1 MPSDP
6 LQPRL
11 DNYEFANNPSD
22 GPIHRSAPQTQIS
35 TAFTVRIVAIVAGV
49 VGALTIANLKQQ
61 NRPVL
66 ARPAAVDSAMQAQ
79 AEGLLQALANGDAS
93 AADQISEKAPAWL
106 GKTHVTNRSDQL
118 LNTAINLPDMHSRQA
133 ALEVELALNGIPKNQ
148 DGFQILATSVGDST
162 RRPWALWLLGAIGN
176 RGVDPEKAGKILAS
190 YLTDPDANTRSWAV
204 NGLALLGTD
213 ESITL
218 LLDRFRNDPSAVVQ
232 ERAACGLAESGIY
245 TKEQRM
251 TAVQPLISWLD
262 DSQLTAQQ
270 RAWDVQALGDITGQ
284 HFGNNAAQ
292 WSEWYGSR
300 NSSAY

>member
-6 LQPRL
+6 LQPPL
-11 DNYEFANNPSD
+11 GNYEFANNPSD
-22 GPIHRSAPQTQIS
+22 GPIHRSAPPSQIS
-35 TAFTVRIVAIVAGV
+35 TAFTLRIVAIVAGV

-66 ARPAAVDSAMQAQ
+66 AKPAAADSAMQAQ

-93 AADQISEKAPAWL
+93 AADQISEEAPAWV
-106 GKTHVTNRSDQL
+106 GKTRVTNRTDQL

-133 ALEVELALNGIPKNQ
+133 ALDVELALNGIPENQ
-148 DGFQILATSVGDST
+148 DGFQSLATSVGDSS

-176 RGVDPEKAGKILAS
+176 RGVDPERAGKILGS
-190 YLTDPDANTRSWAV
+190 YLTDPDADTRTWAV

-213 ESITL
+213 ESITM
-218 LLDRFRNDPSAVVQ
+218 LLDRFRNDPSPVVQ

-251 TAVQPLISWLD
+251 TAVQPLISYLD
-262 DSQLTAQQ
+262 DSQLTPQQ

-284 HFGNNAAQ
+284 HLGSNAAP
-292 WSEWYGSR
+292 WSEWYANR
-300 NSSAY
+300 N

>member
-6 LQPRL
+6 LQPQL

-22 GPIHRSAPQTQIS
+22 GPIQRTAPPNRVPSAFAI
-35 TAFTVRIVAIVAGV
+35 RIAAIVAGF
-49 VGALTIANLKQQ
+49 VGTMTVAHLKQQ
-61 NRPVL
+61 NHPVL
-66 ARPAAVDSAMQAQ
+66 PRPATADSTMQAQ

-93 AADQISEKAPAWL
+93 AADQISDQAPAWI
-106 GKTHVTNRSDQL
+106 GKTQVTNRTDQL
-118 LNTAINLPDMHSRQA
+118 LTTAINLPDMHSRQA
-133 ALEVELALNGIPKNQ
+133 ALDVELALNGIPENQ
-148 DGFQILATSVGDST
+148 DGFQILATSVGDSA

-176 RGVDPEKAGKILAS
+176 RGVDPEHAGKILGS

-213 ESITL
+213 ESITM
-218 LLDRFRNDPSAVVQ
+218 LLDRFRNDPSPVVQ

-251 TAVQPLISWLD
+251 TAVQPLISYLD

-284 HFGNNAAQ
+284 HFGTNSAQ
-292 WSEWYGSR
+292 WRGWYANR
-300 NSSAY
+300 RT

>member
-6 LQPRL
+6 LQPQL

-22 GPIHRSAPQTQIS
+22 GPIHRTASSNPVP
-35 TAFTVRIVAIVAGV
+35 TAFTIRIVAIVAGV
-49 VGALTIANLKQQ
+49 VGAITIAHLKQQ

-66 ARPAAVDSAMQAQ
+66 ARPARTDSTMQAQ

-118 LNTAINLPDMHSRQA
+118 LTTAINLPDMHSRQA
-133 ALEVELALNGIPKNQ
+133 ALDAELALNGIPENEAGMQ
-148 DGFQILATSVGDST
+148 MLTDSVGDSS
-162 RRPWALWLLGAIGN
+162 RRPWALWLLGALGN
-176 RGVDPEKAGKILAS
+176 RGVDPEHAAKVLGS
-190 YLTDPDANTRSWAV
+190 YLTDPDANTRAWAV

-213 ESITL
+213 ESIAM
-218 LLDRFRNDPSAVVQ
+218 LLDRFRNDSSPVVQ

-251 TAVQPLISWLD
+251 TAVQPLISYLD
-262 DSQLTAQQ
+262 DPHLTAQQ
-270 RAWDVQALGDITGQ
+270 RAWDAQALGDITGQ
-284 HFGNNAAQ
+284 HFGTNAAQ
-292 WSEWYGSR
+292 WRDWYSSR
-300 NSSAY
+300 G